1 VVDPTSGECVASN
14 QVERY
19 ALKRDPFELHN
30 LCFAGNAINCPL
42 DSSQAELE
50 SRLAELRDCAGIRGR
65 DRRVDGRPF
74 CE

>member
-1 VVDPTSGECVASN
+1 VDPTSGQCVASD

-19 ALKRDPFELHN
+19 DLKRDPFELHN
-30 LCFAGNAINCPL
+30 LCFAGNAANCPL
-42 DSSQAELE
+42 DSSQVDLQ
-50 SRLAELRDCAGIRGR
+50 SRLNRLRNCAGIRGR